1 MEDMY
6 ITQVLHNNLLD
17 DFTCL
22 YLSVYKLVKANEK
35 DEPVVEE
42 EDLNKAQQY
51 AVDQV
56 QELYNGL
63 AKKLG
68 GEVKIVPSE
77 ALNKKD
83 EESENAANA
92 EED

>member
-1 MEDMY
+1 MEDIY

-22 YLSVYKLVKANEK
+22 YLSVYKLVKTNEK

-56 QELYNGL
+56 QELYNGW
-63 AKKLG
+63 AEKLG

-83 EESENAANA
+83 EEPKKAASDA
-92 EED
+92 AD

>member
-17 DFTCL
+17 DFTCF
-22 YLSVYKLVKANEK
+22 YLSIHKLVKANEK

-42 EDLNKAQQY
+42 EDLSNAQKY
-51 AVDQV
+51 AVEQV
-56 QELYNGL
+56 QELYNGW
-63 AKKLG
+63 AEKLG

-77 ALNKKD
+77 ALNKEN
-83 EESENAANA
+83 EEPENAANVK
-92 EED
+92 ED